1 MIALLEWPLRH
12 LAGIAF
18 GFLPLAA
25 WLYLLFGRGMFW
37 LLRERDGDERLPA
50 PARWPSVVA
59 VVPARDEADV
69 IARSLGSLI
78 AQNYGGDFHIILV
91 DDQSDDGTA
100 IAARALNSEKEGS
113 DRVTVLAGGQR
124 PPGWTGKLWAMHQ
137 GLEAAKA
144 RRPDYIWFTDADIAH
159 APDNLAR
166 LVARAQSGG
175 LVLTSQ
181 MAKLSAKTAVE
192 HFLIPAF
199 VFFFA
204 MLYPFAAV
212 NDPRRK
218 LAAAAGGCMLARTD
232 TLHAVGGIE
241 AIRRNIIDDVSLARL
256 MKAAGPVWLGLSSRA
271 VSLRPYESLRE
282 IRRMVA
288 RSAFAE
294 LDYSVLKLLGTLAG
308 LVLVYLAP
316 PATAL
321 FAWGPSQMA
330 GWIAC
335 AAMVAAMQPILRY
348 YRLSPLWGFAL
359 PIIAAFYAA
368 FTFDSALQYWRG
380 RGGMWKGRAQ
390 AHHDEPAARSGT

>member
-1 MIALLEWPLRH
+1 MMELLTWPLRNI
-12 LAGIAF
+12 AGFIF
-18 GFLPLAA
+18 GAIPLLV
-25 WLYLLFGRGMFW
+25 WLYLVFGRGMFW
-37 LLRERDGDERLPA
+37 LFRERDADSKLPV
-50 PARWPSVVA
+50 PAAWPSVVA

-78 AQNYGGDFHIILV
+78 AQNYAGDFHIILV

-100 IAARALNSEKEGS
+100 IAARALGS
-113 DRVTVLAGGQR
+113 PRVTVLNGAAR

-137 GLEAAKA
+137 GLEAAKERA
-144 RRPDYIWFTDADIAH
+144 PDFIWFTDADISH

-166 LVARAQSGG
+166 LAARAEGDG

-181 MAKLSAKTAVE
+181 MAKLSARTLVE

-204 MLYPFAAV
+204 MLYPFGTV

-218 LAAAAGGCMLARTD
+218 LAAAAGGCMLARRAD
-232 TLHAVGGIE
+232 LEAVGGIE
-241 AIRRNIIDDVSLARL
+241 AIRRNIIDDVSLGKL
-256 MKAAGPVWLGLSSRA
+256 MKARGPIWLGLSSRA
-271 VSLRPYESLRE
+271 VSLRPYESLVE

-294 LDYSVLKLLGTLAG
+294 LDYSVLKLAGTLVG

-316 PATAL
+316 PAAAQ
-321 FAWGPSQMA
+321 FANGPSQMA

-335 AAMVAAMQPILRY
+335 AIMVVMMQPILRY
-348 YRLSPLWGFAL
+348 YRLSPLWAFTL
-359 PIIAAFYAA
+359 PIIAAFYAF
-368 FTFDSALQYWRG
+368 FTLDSAIKYWQG
-380 RGGMWKGRAQ
+380 KGGMWKGRAQ
-390 AHHDEPAARSGT
+390 SAARSEA

>member
-1 MIALLEWPLRH
+1 MIALLEWPLH
-12 LAGIAF
+12 NIAGIVF

-25 WLYLLFGRGMFW
+25 WLYLLLGRGMFW
-37 LLRERDGDERLPA
+37 LFRERDDEERVPA
-50 PARWPSVVA
+50 LARWPSVVA

-78 AQNYGGDFHIILV
+78 AQNYVGDFHIILV

-100 IAARALNSEKEGS
+100 IAARALGS
-113 DRVTVLAGGQR
+113 PRVTVLAGAPR
-124 PPGWTGKLWAMHQ
+124 PQGWTGKLWAMHQ

-144 RRPDYIWFTDADIAH
+144 RRPDYVWFTDADIAH

-166 LVARAQSGG
+166 LAARARERG

-204 MLYPFAAV
+204 MLYPFGTV
-212 NDPRRK
+212 NNPRRK
-218 LAAAAGGCMLARTD
+218 PAAAAGGCMLARAD
-232 TLHAVGGIE
+232 ALESVGGIE

-256 MKAAGPVWLGLSSRA
+256 MKTAGPVWLGLSNRA

-368 FTFDSALQYWRG
+368 FTLDSALQYWRG

-390 AHHDEPAARSGT
+390 AHHEEPPARSET

>member
-1 MIALLEWPLRH
+1 MIALLEWPLH
-12 LAGIAF
+12 NVAGIVF

-25 WLYLLFGRGMFW
+25 WLYLVFFRDMFW
-37 LLRERDGDERLPA
+37 LFRERDGDARALS
-50 PARWPSVVA
+50 PARWPGVVA

-78 AQNYGGDFHIILV
+78 AQAYTGDFHIILV

-100 IAARALNSEKEGS
+100 IAARALGS
-113 DRVTVLAGGQR
+113 SRVTVLAGAPR

-137 GLEAAKA
+137 GFEAAQKISGA
-144 RRPDYIWFTDADIAH
+144 RGCDYLWFTDADIAH

-166 LVARAQSGG
+166 LVARAEEGG

-181 MAKLSAKTAVE
+181 MARLSSRTVVE

-204 MLYPFAAV
+204 MLYPFKAV
-212 NDPRRK
+212 NDPGRK
-218 LAAAAGGCMLARTD
+218 PAAAAGGCMLARRD
-232 TLHAVGGIE
+232 ALEAVGGIG

-256 MKAAGPVWLGLSSRA
+256 MKGQGPIWLGLSSHA
-271 VSLRPYESLRE
+271 VSLRPYESLGD

-294 LDYSVLKLLGTLAG
+294 LDYSALKLAGTLAG
-308 LVLVYLAP
+308 LILVYLAP

-321 FAWGPSQMA
+321 FAWGVSQMA
-330 GWIAC
+330 GWLAC
-335 AAMVAAMQPILRY
+335 ILMVFMLQPILRY

-359 PIIAAFYAA
+359 PIIAAFYAL
-368 FTFDSALQYWRG
+368 FTLDSAWAYWRG

-390 AHHDEPAARSGT
+390 AHHDEPSARSET

>member
-1 MIALLEWPLRH
+1 MALLEWPLRNI
-12 LAGIAF
+12 AGIIF
-18 GFLPLAA
+18 GVLPLAVWA
-25 WLYLLFGRGMFW
+25 YLALGRSMFW
-37 LLRERDGDERLPA
+37 LFRERDFDARLTA
-50 PARWPSVVA
+50 PAQWPSVVA

-78 AQNYGGDFHIILV
+78 AQNYSGEFAIILV

-100 IAARALNSEKEGS
+100 IAARALGS
-113 DRVTVLAGGQR
+113 PRVSVVSGAPR

-137 GLEAAKA
+137 GVEAAAA
-144 RRPDYIWFTDADIAH
+144 RSPDYIWFTDADIAH

-166 LVARAQSGG
+166 LAARADEGG

-204 MLYPFAAV
+204 MLYPFGAV
-212 NDPRRK
+212 NDPKRK
-218 LAAAAGGCMLARTD
+218 IAAAAGGCMLARRD
-232 TLHAVGGIE
+232 ALQAVGGIE
-241 AIRRNIIDDVSLARL
+241 AIRRNIIDDVSLGRL
-256 MKAAGPVWLGLSSRA
+256 MKTRGPVWLGLSSRA
-271 VSLRPYESLRE
+271 VSLRPYETLTE

-294 LDYSVLKLLGTLAG
+294 LDYSILKLLGTLAG
-308 LVLVYLAP
+308 LILVYLAP

-321 FAWGPSQMA
+321 FAWGPSQIA
-330 GWIAC
+330 GWVAC
-335 AAMVAAMQPILRY
+335 AIMVLLMQPILRI

-359 PIIAAFYAA
+359 PIIAAFYAL
-368 FTFDSALQYWRG
+368 FTLDSALQYWRG
-380 RGGMWKGRAQ
+380 KGGMWKGRAQ
-390 AHHDEPAARSGT
+390 ASARSEA